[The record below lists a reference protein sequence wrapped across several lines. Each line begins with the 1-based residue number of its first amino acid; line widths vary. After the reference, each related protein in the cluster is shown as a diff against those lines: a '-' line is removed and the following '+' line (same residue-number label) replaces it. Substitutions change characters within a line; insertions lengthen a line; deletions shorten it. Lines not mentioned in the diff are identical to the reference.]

1 MSRFLNSA
9 ALVSAA
15 TDPFLTPARP
25 KAASITLS
33 GFLTPRLPRLRKP
46 ADGFLDTLVGSPLA
60 EGRQLGRIDQ
70 AGDMLGVVGFGS
82 GLGNEKQPAERHGE
96 NADQLGIGRGPVH
109 AVQCMRRIRARPAA
123 RAGFN
128 RRSWDRDAWSIL

>member
-1 MSRFLNSA
+1 MSRFLKSA

-15 TDPFLTPARP
+15 AGPFLTPARP
-25 KAASITLS
+25 KVASMTLS
-33 GFLTPRLPRLRKP
+33 GFWPRLARLRQP
-46 ADGFLDTLVGSPLA
+46 VNRLLDALVGSPLA

-82 GLGNEKQPAERHGE
+82 GLGNDKQPAERCGE

-109 AVQCMRRIRARPAA
+109 AVECLRRIRARPAA